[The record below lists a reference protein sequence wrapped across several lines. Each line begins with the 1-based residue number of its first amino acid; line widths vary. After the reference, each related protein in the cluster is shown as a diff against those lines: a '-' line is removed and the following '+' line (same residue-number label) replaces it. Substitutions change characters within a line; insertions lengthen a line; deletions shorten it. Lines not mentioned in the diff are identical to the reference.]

1 MKKVLT
7 ILSLII
13 IVSMMLVACGG
24 STPEPQAPASQE
36 EAAPSAQEEA
46 APAAEEEVPL
56 AEDAPLF
63 VVINKSADQQYFI
76 DLQNSFVDTANGF
89 GAEAKKFDAKLD
101 PNLGVGLVNDAI
113 SAGAKGIAITVPDQ
127 TIGPA
132 ISQAAK
138 EAGVVL
144 IATDDGIVDENGD
157 PVPFVGF
164 DGKDMG
170 KKVGEAA
177 AELLTAS
184 GWLDDAGKKVG
195 VLSVEVQTLSVCNDR
210 TDNEKAAVLAAGV
223 PEDQIYPV
231 PYTGEALSAQDAAGP
246 IITANPDV
254 TNWVVFGCNDE
265 GVLGTLNALATAG
278 VNSDDVIGVGL
289 GAYEAC
295 KFWAAD
301 QPSGFKA
308 GLFISGLDVGNTAAN
323 VLYEAV
329 VNGVEPPENSYA
341 PTTIVDADNFTA
353 VMDTVSL
360 ANCGAE
366 PAAAPAA
373 AMDEAPLF
381 VVINKSADQQYF
393 IDLQNSFVDTANG
406 FGAEAKKFDAKL
418 DPNLGV
424 GLVNDA
430 ISAGAKGIAITV
442 PDQTIGPAISQ
453 AAKEAGVVLIAT
465 DDGIV
470 DENGD
475 PVPFVGFDGKD
486 MGKKV
491 GEAAAELLT
500 ASGWLDDAGK
510 KVGVLSVEVQTLS
523 VCNDR
528 TDNEKAAV
536 LAAGVPEDQIYPVPY
551 TGEALSAQDAAG
563 PIITANPDVTNW
575 VVFGCNDEG
584 VLGTLN
590 ALATAGVNS
599 DDVIGV
605 GLGAYEACKF
615 WAADQPSGFKAGLFI
630 SGLDV
635 GNTAAN
641 VLYEAVVNGV
651 EPPENSYAPT
661 TIVDPSNYES
671 VMDAIS
677 LANCSQ

>member
-1 MKKVLT
+1 MKRSLYVST
-7 ILSLII
+7 ILLL
-13 IVSMMLVACGG
+13 LVAVMLAAC
-24 STPEPQAPASQE
+24 STP
-36 EAAPSAQEEA
+36 AAPTA
-46 APAAEEEVPL
+46 APAAEEETTS
-56 AEDAPLF
+56 ETPLF

-76 DLQNSFVDTANGF
+76 DLQTSFVDSAVEL

-101 PNLGVGLVNDAI
+101 PNLGVSLVNDAI

-132 ISQAAK
+132 IAQAAK
-138 EAGVVL
+138 DAGVVL
-144 IATDDGIVDENGD
+144 IATDDSIQDQDGN

-177 AELLTAS
+177 AKLLTDS
-184 GWLDDAGKKVG
+184 GWLADSSKSVG
-195 VLSVEVQTLSVCNDR
+195 VLAAEVQTLSVCNDR
-210 TDNEKAAVLAAGV
+210 TDNEKAAILASGITA
-223 PEDQIYPV
+223 EQIFSV
-231 PYTGEALSAQDAAGP
+231 PYTGEALAAQDAAGP
-246 IITANPDV
+246 IITAHPEI

-278 VNSDDVIGVGL
+278 VKADDVIGVGL

-295 KFWAAD
+295 KPWAAD

-308 GLFISGLDVGNTAAN
+308 GLFISGLDVGETAAN

-329 VNGVEPPENSYA
+329 VNGVTPPEKSYA
-341 PTTIVDADNFTA
+341 ATSIVDASNYKDI
-353 VMDTVSL
+353 MDPISL
-360 ANCGAE
+360 ANCSAGVEEAAAEE
-366 PAAAPAA
+366 PAAG
-373 AMDEAPLF
+373 ETPLF

-393 IDLQNSFVDTANG
+393 IDLQTSFVDTSVEL
-406 FGAEAKKFDAKL
+406 GAEAKKFDAKL

-424 GLVNDA
+424 SLVNDA

-442 PDQTIGPAISQ
+442 PDQTIGPAIAQ
-453 AAKEAGVVLIAT
+453 AAKDAGVVLIAT
-465 DDGIV
+465 DDSIQDQDG
-470 DENGD
+470 N

-491 GEAAAELLT
+491 GEAAAKLLT
-500 ASGWLDDAGK
+500 DSGWLADSSK
-510 KVGVLSVEVQTLS
+510 SVGVLAAEVQTLS

-528 TDNEKAAV
+528 TDNEKAAI
-536 LAAGVPEDQIYPVPY
+536 LASGITAEQIFSVPY
-551 TGEALSAQDAAG
+551 TGEALAAQDAAG
-563 PIITANPDVTNW
+563 PIITAHPEITNW

-590 ALATAGVNS
+590 ALATAGVKA

-605 GLGAYEACKF
+605 GLGAYEACKP

-635 GNTAAN
+635 GETAAN

-651 EPPENSYAPT
+651 TPPEKSYAAT
-661 TIVDPSNYES
+661 SIVDASNY
-671 VMDAIS
+671 MDIMDPIS

>member
-1 MKKVLT
+1 MRQPPPRT
-7 ILSLII
+7 
-13 IVSMMLVACGG
+13 
-24 STPEPQAPASQE
+24 E
-36 EAAPSAQEEA
+36 
-46 APAAEEEVPL
+46 APAA
-56 AEDAPLF
+56 ASGKPLF
-63 VVINKSADQQYFI
+63 VAINKSADQQYFI
-76 DLQNSFVDTANGF
+76 DLQNSFVDTATGL
-89 GAEAKKFDAKLD
+89 GGDAKKFDAKLD
-101 PNLGVGLVNDAI
+101 PNLGVSLVNDAI

-132 ISQAAK
+132 IAKAAK
-138 EAGVVL
+138 DAGVVL
-144 IATDDGIVDENGD
+144 IATDDGIVDEAGN

-177 AELLTAS
+177 AKLLTDG
-184 GWLDDAGKKVG
+184 GWLADTAKKVG

-210 TDNEKAAVLAAGV
+210 TDNEKAAVIAAGV
-223 PEDQIYPV
+223 PEANVFPV
-231 PYTGEALSAQDAAGP
+231 PYTGETLSAQDAAGP
-246 IITANPDV
+246 VITAHPEI

-278 VNSDDVIGVGL
+278 AKPEDIIGVGL

-301 QPSGFKA
+301 QASGFKA
-308 GLFISGLDVGNTAAN
+308 GLFISGLDVGKTAAT
-323 VLYEAV
+323 VLYDAV
-329 VNGVEPPENSYA
+329 VNGKAPAVASYA
-341 PTTIVDADNFTA
+341 PTSIVDPTNFKS
-353 VMDTVSL
+353 VMDEFSL
-360 ANCGAE
+360 KNCGTA
-366 PAAAPAA
+366 PAAPAA
-373 AMDEAPLF
+373 GAASGEKPLF

-393 IDLQNSFVDTANG
+393 IDLQTSFMDASTEL
-406 FGAEAKKFDAKL
+406 GADSKKFDAKL

-424 GLVNDA
+424 SLVNDA

-442 PDQTIGPAISQ
+442 PDQTIGPAIAK
-453 AAKEAGVVLIAT
+453 AAKDAGVVLIAT

-470 DENGD
+470 DEAGN

-491 GEAAAELLT
+491 GEAAAKLLT
-500 ASGWLDDAGK
+500 DGGWLADTAK

-536 LAAGVPEDQIYPVPY
+536 IAAGVPEANVFPVPY
-551 TGEALSAQDAAG
+551 TGETLSAQDAAG
-563 PIITANPDVTNW
+563 PVITAHPEITNW

-590 ALATAGVNS
+590 ALATAGVKT

-605 GLGAYEACKF
+605 GLGSYEACKP
-615 WAADQPSGFKAGLFI
+615 WAAGQPSGFKAGLFI

-635 GNTAAN
+635 GKTAAT
-641 VLYEAVVNGV
+641 VLYDAVVNGKDPA
-651 EPPENSYAPT
+651 EASYAPT
-661 TIVDPSNYES
+661 SIVDPNNYKD
-671 VMDAIS
+671 VLDPIS
-677 LANCSQ
+677 LANCSK

>member
-1 MKKVLT
+1 MKKLLYVVAF
-7 ILSLII
+7 LII
-13 IVSMMLVACGG
+13 ASMMLTACGG
-24 STPEPQAPASQE
+24 GTTTTQAPAVEE
-36 EAAPSAQEEA
+36 EAPAAVEEA
-46 APAAEEEVPL
+46 APADET
-56 AEDAPLF
+56 PLF

-76 DLQNSFVDTANGF
+76 DLQNSFIESAEGLGVD
-89 GAEAKKFDAKLD
+89 AKKFDAKLD
-101 PNLGVGLVNDAI
+101 PSLGVNLVNDAI

-132 ISQAAK
+132 IAQAASD
-138 EAGVVL
+138 AGVVL

-177 AELLTAS
+177 ATLLTES
-184 GWLDDAGKKVG
+184 GWLDDADKKVG

-210 TDNEKAAVLAAGV
+210 TDNEKAAVIAAGV
-223 PEDQIYPV
+223 PEDQVFPV

-246 IITANPDV
+246 VVTANPDV
-254 TNWVVFGCNDE
+254 TNWIVFGCNDE
-265 GVLGTLNALATAG
+265 GALGTLNALATAG
-278 VNSDDVIGVGL
+278 VSTDDIIGVGL

-295 KFWAAD
+295 KPWAAG
-301 QPSGFKA
+301 QPTGFKA

-323 VLYEAV
+323 VLYDAV
-329 VNGVEPPENSYA
+329 VNGVEPSAVSYA
-341 PTTIVDADNFTA
+341 PTSIVDSSNFTSI
-353 VMDTVSL
+353 MDPISL
-360 ANCGAE
+360 ANCGTDVSD
-366 PAAAPAA
+366 APAT
-373 AMDEAPLF
+373 EAPLF

-393 IDLQNSFVDTANG
+393 IDLQDSFIETAAG
-406 FGAEAKKFDAKL
+406 LGADAKKFDAKL
-418 DPNLGV
+418 DPSLGV
-424 GLVNDA
+424 NLVNDA

-442 PDQTIGPAISQ
+442 PDQTIGPAIAQ
-453 AAKEAGVVLIAT
+453 AASDAGVVLIAT

-491 GEAAAELLT
+491 GEAAATLLT
-500 ASGWLDDAGK
+500 DSGWLDDADK

-528 TDNEKAAV
+528 TDNEKATV
-536 LAAGVPEDQIYPVPY
+536 IAAGVPEDQVFPVPY

-563 PIITANPDVTNW
+563 PVVTANPDVTNW
-575 VVFGCNDEG
+575 IVFGCNDEG

-590 ALATAGVNS
+590 ALATSGVSTDNI
-599 DDVIGV
+599 IGV
-605 GLGAYEACKF
+605 GLGAYEACKP
-615 WAADQPSGFKAGLFI
+615 WAAGQPSGFKAGLFI

-635 GNTAAN
+635 GNTAAT
-641 VLYEAVVNGV
+641 VLYDAVVNGV
-651 EPPENSYAPT
+651 EPSAVSYAPT
-661 TIVDPSNYES
+661 SIVDPSNFES
-671 VMDAIS
+671 IMDSIS

>member
-1 MKKVLT
+1 MALA
-7 ILSLII
+7 
-13 IVSMMLVACGG
+13 AC
-24 STPEPQAPASQE
+24 SAPEAPVE
-36 EAAPSAQEEA
+36 EAAPVEEEA
-46 APAAEEEVPL
+46 APAEEEAAPAEEEAASEEL
-56 AEDAPLF
+56 LF
-63 VVINKSADQQYFI
+63 VAINKSADQQYFI
-76 DLQNSFVDTANGF
+76 DLQNSFVESAEGA
-89 GAEAKKFDAKLD
+89 GAEALKFDAKLD
-101 PNLGVGLVNDAI
+101 PSLGVSLVNDAI

-132 ISQAAK
+132 IAQAAK
-138 EAGVVL
+138 DAGVVL

-177 AELLTAS
+177 AALLTES
-184 GWLDDAGKKVG
+184 GWLDNADDKVG

-210 TDNEKAAVLAAGV
+210 TDNEKAAVIAAGV
-223 PEDQIYPV
+223 PEDQVFPV
-231 PYTGEALSAQDAAGP
+231 PYTGESLSAQDAAGP

-254 TNWVVFGCNDE
+254 TKWIVFGCNDE
-265 GVLGTLNALATAG
+265 GVLGTLNALATTG
-278 VNSDDVIGVGL
+278 YVPEDIIGVGL

-301 QPSGFKA
+301 QDSGFKA
-308 GLFISGLDVGNTAAN
+308 GLFISGLDVGNTAAT
-323 VLYEAV
+323 VLYDAV
-329 VNGVEPPENSYA
+329 VNGVEPPANTYA
-341 PTTIVDADNFTA
+341 PTSIVDASNYQS
-353 VMDTVSL
+353 VMDEISL
-360 ANCGAE
+360 GNCGAE
-366 PAAAPAA
+366 PAAMPAA
-373 AMDEAPLF
+373 EEAPEDLLL
-381 VVINKSADQQYF
+381 VAINKSADQQYF
-393 IDLQNSFVDTANG
+393 IDLQNSFIEAAEEA
-406 FGAEAKKFDAKL
+406 GAEALKFDAKL
-418 DPNLGV
+418 DPSLGV
-424 GLVNDA
+424 SLVNDA
-430 ISAGAKGIAITV
+430 ISAGAQGISITV
-442 PDQTIGPAISQ
+442 PDQTIGPAIAQ
-453 AAKEAGVVLIAT
+453 AARDAGVVLIAT

-491 GEAAAELLT
+491 GEAAAGLLT
-500 ASGWLDDAGK
+500 ESGWLDDADK

-536 LAAGVPEDQIYPVPY
+536 IAAGLPEDQVFPVPY

-575 VVFGCNDEG
+575 IVFGCNDEG

-590 ALATAGVNS
+590 ALATTGYLPE
-599 DDVIGV
+599 DIIGV

-635 GNTAAN
+635 GNTAAT
-641 VLYEAVVNGV
+641 VLYDAVVNGV
-651 EPPENSYAPT
+651 EPPEQSFAPT
-661 TIVDPSNYES
+661 TIVNPDNYAD
-671 VMDAIS
+671 VMDEIS

>member
-1 MKKVLT
+1 MKKIFY
-7 ILSLII
+7 ILSVLII
-13 IVSMMLVACGG
+13 ASMALTACSGNA
-24 STPEPQAPASQE
+24 TADN
-36 EAAPSAQEEA
+36 
-46 APAAEEEVPL
+46 PAAEEASTE
-56 AEDAPLF
+56 ETPLF

-76 DLQNSFVDTANGF
+76 DLQNSFVDTAGSM
-89 GAEAKKFDAKLD
+89 GADAKKFDAKLD
-101 PNLGVGLVNDAI
+101 PSLGVSLVNDAI

-132 ISQAAK
+132 IAKAAAD
-138 EAGVVL
+138 AGVVL
-144 IATDDGIVDENGD
+144 IATDDGIVDENGN

-177 AELLTAS
+177 AQLLIES
-184 GWLDDAGKKVG
+184 GWLDDAAKKVG

-223 PEDQIYPV
+223 PADQIFAV

-246 IITANPDV
+246 VITANPDI

-265 GVLGTLNALATAG
+265 GALGAINALATAG

-295 KFWAAD
+295 KFWAAG

-308 GLFISGLDVGNTAAN
+308 GLFISGLDVGATAAQ
-323 VLYEAV
+323 VLYDAI
-329 VNGVEPPENSYA
+329 VNGVTPSENSYA
-341 PTTIVDADNFTA
+341 PTSIVDESNFES
-353 VMDTVSL
+353 VMDPISL
-360 ANCGAE
+360 ANCGGE
-366 PAAAPAA
+366 PAAV
-373 AMDEAPLF
+373 EASAEETPLF

-393 IDLQNSFVDTANG
+393 IDLQNSFVDTAG
-406 FGAEAKKFDAKL
+406 SMGADAKKFDAKL
-418 DPNLGV
+418 DPSLGV
-424 GLVNDA
+424 SLVNDA

-442 PDQTIGPAISQ
+442 PDQTIGPAIAK
-453 AAKEAGVVLIAT
+453 AAADAGVVLIAT

-470 DENGD
+470 DENGN

-491 GEAAAELLT
+491 GEAAAQLLIE
-500 ASGWLDDAGK
+500 SGWLDDAAK

-536 LAAGVPEDQIYPVPY
+536 LAAGVPADQIFAVPY

-563 PIITANPDVTNW
+563 PVITANPDITNW

-584 VLGTLN
+584 ALGAIN

-615 WAADQPSGFKAGLFI
+615 WAAGQPSGFKAGLFI

-635 GNTAAN
+635 GATAAQ
-641 VLYEAVVNGV
+641 VLYDAIVNGV
-651 EPPENSYAPT
+651 TPSENSYAPT
-661 TIVDPSNYES
+661 SIVDESNFES
-671 VMDAIS
+671 VMDPIS